1 MWILTWGQ
9 IPTFLMKLLFLTRK
23 NIWIPKE
30 YERKGPQELKFWIN
44 STSWKIHYITLLS
57 KFHQTDQR
65 KLHHCQTMPDRLL
78 IGDDCWRPGELR
90 CWHGELRRQLGFWI
104 DPPAVGEDWLE
115 HEKLK
120 AGGQVRGHMKGSIL
134 PMQCAYSQVEH
145 EMECATET
153 WQQSGQVS

>member
-1 MWILTWGQ
+1 MDFNLRADSYISYETSVSYKKEHLNT
-9 IPTFLMKLLFLTRK
+9 KR
-23 NIWIPKE
+23 IWKK
-30 YERKGPQELKFWIN
+30 RTSELKFWIN
-44 STSWKIHYITLLS
+44 STSWKIHYITLTFQIS
-57 KFHQTDQR
+57 PQTDQR

-104 DPPAVGEDWLE
+104 DPPAVCEDWLDE
-115 HEKLK
+115 RLK

-134 PMQCAYSQVEH
+134 PMQCAYSQVER